1 MALSVPLRDPAGRAL
16 EADAQVLREDLAW
29 LRGHLGGREVTALP
43 SSPVDGQ
50 EVYYVA
56 AAGPPAIEW
65 HLRYD
70 KTTAKWRFLGGAD
83 LYDEDGGTETT
94 FSGAG
99 SWVNAP
105 TNQTEIT
112 LAIAGTY
119 DVHAT
124 CQMNAN
130 GTAGVGAM
138 GVAITASGTPS
149 TPESTA
155 QSFAANDYG
164 SLKASG
170 RLVVTAGQL
179 VRIRYQVAHTGWNI
193 AHRAL
198 FARPVLL
205 G

>member
-1 MALSVPLRDPAGRAL
+1 MALDLSGIRDPRGASVAD
-16 EADAQVLREDLAW
+16 DAQILREALATVRR
-29 LRGHLGGREVTALP
+29 LIGGREVTALP
-43 SSPVDGQ
+43 SSPFDGQ

-56 AAGPPAIEW
+56 DSGAGVEW

-70 KTTAKWRFLGGAD
+70 KATAKWRFLGGAA

-99 SWVNAP
+99 AWVNAP
-105 TNQTEIT
+105 TNQTELT
-112 LAIAGTY
+112 LALAGVY
-119 DVHAT
+119 DVSAT
-124 CQMNAN
+124 CQMQAN
-130 GTAGVGAM
+130 GTAGTGAM
-138 GVAITASGTPS
+138 GVAITAGGTPGS
-149 TPESTA
+149 PESTG

-164 SLKASG
+164 SLAAAG
-170 RLVVTAGQL
+170 RLTVTAGQV

-198 FARPVLL
+198 FARPVLI